1 MDNLF
6 SALESP
12 LLSPNLKNSKETKH
26 LSLQDFEK
34 YLIKRLQEN
43 IAPQLLLNIMK
54 NVVCY
59 SNFAELDIAFN
70 NFIVTNYLGSYKY
83 KEYVYYLLKYDRRP
97 INSICATLMW
107 HLQFRNRSEALEEI
121 KTLSKE
127 SNIEYFYL
135 VMKLME
141 AYQEAPNIKNALL
154 IDDLDVDSRYQL
166 LLNSVRFI
174 SYPAFYALVSNMNDY
189 DFSLY
194 LKRKLYDEGDS
205 NLFLRLLCDS
215 KVSLEVNPPQTDI
228 SNLCAIFLEV
238 KDKIPNTIKTLF
250 EKAKTKEYL
259 NFLLNFSDLF
269 SKKDVLKVLLASNE
283 QHLIDTFYRKHK
295 EDSTIKGL
303 LPFI

>member
-59 SNFAELDIAFN
+59 SNFAELDVAFN
-70 NFIVTNYLGSYKY
+70 NFIVTNYLGTYKY
-83 KEYVYYLLKYDRRP
+83 KEYIYYLLKYDRRP

-107 HLQFRNRSEALEEI
+107 HLQFRNRSEALQEI
-121 KTLSKE
+121 NVLSKE

-141 AYQEAPNIKNALL
+141 AYTEAPSLKRALL
-154 IDDLDVDSRYQL
+154 LDDLDVDSRYKL

-174 SYPAFYALVSNMNDY
+174 SYPVFHALVSNMNDA

-205 NLFLRLLCDS
+205 NLFVRLLCDS
-215 KVSLEVNPPQTDI
+215 KINLEVRDPKTDI
-228 SNLCAIFLEV
+228 YNLCSIFLEV
-238 KDKIPNTIKTLF
+238 KDKIPNTIKILF
-250 EKAKTKEYL
+250 EKARDKEYL
-259 NFLLNFSDLF
+259 NFLLNFSELF
-269 SKKDVLKVLLASNE
+269 PKKDVLKVLLAAND
-283 QHLIDTFYRKHK
+283 QRLIENFYQKHK
-295 EDSTIKGL
+295 EDSAIRGL